1 MGRPRYEVADVF
13 RLSGQAYRSKHKLS
27 KAQHKAMRAIEQCRT
42 AALGGHLDACDECGH
57 IRISYNS
64 CRNRHCPKCQS
75 LAREAWLEARQA
87 ELLPVGYFH
96 VVFTLP
102 AQIGDIVRYNERLLY
117 GTLFQEAWAAL
128 SKLCADRHYL
138 GARPGMVAILHSWG
152 QNLHY
157 HPHVHC
163 IVPGGGLKGGKWVSA
178 REEFFVPVQALSAL
192 FKGKFVSAL
201 RRHYRAGRLRLEG
214 LCGRFRSNP
223 AFDSLLNR
231 LMAQDW
237 VVYAKAP
244 FGGPEQLLSYLGR
257 YTHRVAI
264 SNHRIVS
271 MDKDTVC
278 FRWRDYADGNKQK
291 VMCLSH
297 EGFIRRF
304 LQHIL
309 PARFCKIR
317 YYGILSNRLRRQALA
332 LCRQALG
339 VKPPPQ
345 LPALSWRER
354 YRQAAGVDWEVCPVC
369 GKGRMLT
376 VLWIPAGRGPPCC
389 LMAKGLSTPLPA
401 AQAATVQP

>member
-1 MGRPRYEVADVF
+1 MPIPQG
-13 RLSGQAYRSKHKLS
+13 
-27 KAQHKAMRAIEQCRT
+27 
-42 AALGGHLDACDECGH
+42 
-57 IRISYNS
+57 
-64 CRNRHCPKCQS
+64 QS
-75 LAREAWLEARQA
+75 LTREAWLEARQA

-138 GARPGMVAILHSWG
+138 GARPGMVAILHTWG

-163 IVPGGGLKGGKWVSA
+163 IVPGGGLRGGKWVSA
-178 REEFFVPVQALSAL
+178 REEFLVPVQALSAM

-201 RRHYRAGRLRLEG
+201 RRHYNAGRLHLDG
-214 LCGRFRSNP
+214 LCSRFRGKQ
-223 AFDSLLNR
+223 AFSKLLNA
-231 LMAQDW
+231 LMAEDW
-237 VVYAKAP
+237 VVYAKPP
-244 FGGPEQLLSYLGR
+244 FAGPEQLLGYLGR

-271 MDKDTVC
+271 IDKDTVC
-278 FRWRDYADGNKQK
+278 FRWRDYADGNRQK
-291 VMCLSH
+291 VMRLSH
-297 EGFIRRF
+297 EEFIRRF

-309 PARFCKIR
+309 PHGFCKIR

-339 VKPPPQ
+339 VKAPPQ
-345 LPALSWRER
+345 LPALSWQER
-354 YRQAAGVDWEVCPVC
+354 CRQAVGIDWEVCPVC
-369 GKGRMLT
+369 GKGRMQT
-376 VLWIPAGRGPPCC
+376 VIWIPAGRAPPFPEAQPKATQLC
-389 LMAKGLSTPLPA
+389 P
-401 AQAATVQP
+401 AQAAAGQA

>member
-1 MGRPRYEVADVF
+1 M
-13 RLSGQAYRSKHKLS
+13 
-27 KAQHKAMRAIEQCRT
+27 
-42 AALGGHLDACDECGH
+42 
-57 IRISYNS
+57 
-64 CRNRHCPKCQS
+64 
-75 LAREAWLEARQA
+75 
-87 ELLPVGYFH
+87 GYFH

-138 GARPGMVAILHSWG
+138 GARPGMVAILHTWG

-163 IVPGGGLKGGKWVSA
+163 IVPGGGLRGGKWVSA
-178 REEFFVPVQALSAL
+178 REEFLVPVQALSAM

-201 RRHYRAGRLRLEG
+201 RRHYNAGRLHLDG
-214 LCGRFRSNP
+214 LCSRFRGKQ

-231 LMAQDW
+231 LMVQDW

-244 FGGPEQLLSYLGR
+244 FAGPEQLLQYLGR

-264 SNHRIVS
+264 SNHRIISV
-271 MDKDTVC
+271 DKDTVC
-278 FRWRDYADGNKQK
+278 FRWRDYADDNRQK

-297 EGFIRRF
+297 EEFIRRF
-304 LQHIL
+304 LQHCL

-317 YYGILSNRLRRQALA
+317 YYGILSNRLRRKALA
-332 LCRQALG
+332 LCRRALG

-345 LPALSWRER
+345 LPALSWQER
-354 YRQAAGVDWEVCPVC
+354 YWQATGIDWETCPVC

-376 VLWIPAGRGPPCC
+376 VVWIPAGRAPPSC
-389 LMAKGLSTPLPA
+389 LLPRRTQLPT
-401 AQAATVQP
+401 AQVRTGHA